1 MNNESGFSLGIHATF
16 LTIIKAGIST
26 VMLNI
31 VVWKCFCRANQRGYV
46 ENETLVPEIIK
57 SFTLSP
63 Q

>member
-1 MNNESGFSLGIHATF
+1 MNNESCISLGTHATF
-16 LTIIKAGIST
+16 LTVIKAGIGT

-31 VVWKCFCRANQRGYV
+31 VVWKCFYRANQRGYV
-46 ENETLVPEIIK
+46 ENEALVSEIIK